1 MKSYTLKVLC
11 AAVIAASMTVP
22 ASAQPVSPISSLT
35 QLVSYA
41 ADSEDSSVAVTVTDG
56 VMGYTAEDTE
66 NEESESVPEETE
78 ESSSDENTTVSRT
91 GYYPFQIQYDEQN
104 GDPIVIKSFRIPV
117 NVCLLYTSDAAD
129 EL

>member
-22 ASAQPVSPISSLT
+22 ASAQPVSPISSPT

-66 NEESESVPEETE
+66 NEESESVPERRKAAPMKTPPYHGPAITH
-78 ESSSDENTTVSRT
+78 SRSNMMSRT
-91 GYYPFQIQYDEQN
+91 ATPLL
-104 GDPIVIKSFRIPV
+104 SSLSAFR
-117 NVCLLYTSDAAD
+117 SM
-129 EL
+129 